1 MLRSQGRE
9 PSGALHSGRPGALGV
24 LTRPLERGAMQTKT
38 VGFISATMAGALL
51 FKGVAIST
59 SSDTTHGLTRSVQST
74 HAVLAADMVPTIN
87 LDNCPTLAMGYHGG
101 CVNQLQTELNTI
113 DGANLPVDGTFGPA
127 TQSAVETFQEK
138 YGISPVDGVV
148 GPQTK
153 AALDNPV
160 SNSVATPQPGSAQPA
175 EPNCSQD
182 ATQGP
187 PSASIPPGQ
196 QSYFQCQ
203 PPGQPGPNVTSGCIL
218 DIAGLGLAGL
228 TVSGSVVDIAALAGA
243 GIGGLAYEKDC

>member
-1 MLRSQGRE
+1 
-9 PSGALHSGRPGALGV
+9 
-24 LTRPLERGAMQTKT
+24 MQKKT
-38 VGFISATMAGALL
+38 VSLLSAAMAGAL
-51 FKGVAIST
+51 FFSGVAIVADSQ
-59 SSDTTHGLTRSVQST
+59 SASPVATHGFTQSA
-74 HAVLAADMVPTIN
+74 HVVLAANMVPTIN
-87 LDNCPTLAMGYHGG
+87 LDNCPTLAIGYHGG

-127 TQSAVETFQEK
+127 TQAAVETFQEK
-138 YGISPVDGVV
+138 NGISPADGIV

-160 SNSVATPQPGSAQPA
+160 SNSVDTPSPGAPVATPQPGSAEPA
-175 EPNCSQD
+175 SPNCSQD

-203 PPGQPGPNVTSGCIL
+203 PPGQPGKNINGTDCIL
-218 DIAGLGLAGL
+218 SLAGLGLGAATGPAVGL
-228 TVSGSVVDIAALAGA
+228 AELGVL
-243 GIGGLAYEKDC
+243 GGLGVGGVSVARAC

>member
-1 MLRSQGRE
+1 
-9 PSGALHSGRPGALGV
+9 
-24 LTRPLERGAMQTKT
+24 MQTKT
-38 VGFISATMAGALL
+38 ASLLSAATAGAV
-51 FKGVAIST
+51 FFTGVALPASSHAAHRSST
-59 SSDTTHGLTRSVQST
+59 QPAHI
-74 HAVLAADMVPTIN
+74 VLAADMVPTIN
-87 LDNCPTLAMGYHGG
+87 LDNCPVLAEGYTGG

-138 YGISPVDGVV
+138 YDISPADGIV

-160 SNSVATPQPGSAQPA
+160 SDSVATPQPGSAQPA
-175 EPNCSQD
+175 SPNCSQD

-218 DIAGLGLAGL
+218 DIAGLGLAAL
-228 TVSGSVVDIAALAGA
+228 TVSGAVVDLATLAGA